1 MLTKIFLF
9 FFIFSILN
17 LLREGFLFYTALK
30 KGESNMT
37 TPRRIGIG
45 ASIAYILTIIITGFG
60 L

>member
-1 MLTKIFLF
+1 MFIKIFLF
-9 FFIFSILN
+9 FFIFAILDV
-17 LLREGFLFYTALK
+17 LREGFLFYRALS

-37 TPRRIGIG
+37 TPRRIGLG